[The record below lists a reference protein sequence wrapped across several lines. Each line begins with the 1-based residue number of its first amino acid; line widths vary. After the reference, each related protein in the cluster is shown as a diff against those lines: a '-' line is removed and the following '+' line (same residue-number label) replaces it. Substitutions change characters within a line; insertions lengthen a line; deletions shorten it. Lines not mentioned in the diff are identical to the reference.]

1 MLVET
6 TERAMAHCG
15 SSEVLIVGGE
25 SCSSLQRSLQ
35 QHCSNT
41 AGVGCNLRLQEMMG
55 VMCQERGATL
65 FATDMR
71 YNINN
76 LTIVNIMFAQ
86 VLY

>member
-1 MLVET
+1 
-6 TERAMAHCG
+6 
-15 SSEVLIVGGE
+15 
-25 SCSSLQRSLQ
+25 
-35 QHCSNT
+35 
-41 AGVGCNLRLQEMMG
+41 MMG

-71 YNINN
+71 YKSNN

>member
-1 MLVET
+1 MSHAAV
-6 TERAMAHCG
+6 
-15 SSEVLIVGGE
+15 
-25 SCSSLQRSLQ
+25 CSG
-35 QHCSNT
+35 HCSNIT

-76 LTIVNIMFAQ
+76 LTIVNIMFDPWPGS
-86 VLY
+86 VLTTAR